1 MNGIDVDFTE
11 AISNGEMEIVVNMVE
26 TGLVDVN
33 VPDRD
38 GDLPLLV
45 AAKKNQIA
53 IVEYLLQM
61 GALVDSVDE
70 NGWTALQEAAL
81 CGAEDI
87 VRTLLKWGADKSIR
101 NREGQHAL
109 DIAVQFGH
117 GPVVF
122 VLCEGHDPTIGFF

>member
-101 NREGQHAL
+101 QHAL